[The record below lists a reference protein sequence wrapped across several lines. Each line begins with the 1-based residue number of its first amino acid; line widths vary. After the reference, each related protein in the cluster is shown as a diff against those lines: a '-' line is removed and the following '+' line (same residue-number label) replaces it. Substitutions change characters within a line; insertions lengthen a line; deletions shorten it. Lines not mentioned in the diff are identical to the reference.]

1 MEEQKVT
8 YQTVG
13 SKYRVVYEQ
22 AASTK
27 GVIGF
32 KVEANG
38 DDLNATI
45 LDADELLRKAK
56 AQSDIFTPKVEVK

>member
-1 MEEQKVT
+1 MEESKVIHET
-8 YQTVG
+8 IG
-13 SKYRVVYEQ
+13 AKYRIVYEQ

-38 DDLNATI
+38 DDLASTYLNAN
-45 LDADELLRKAK
+45 ELLRKAK
-56 AQSDIFTPKVEVK
+56 EQADIFTPKVEIK

>member
-1 MEEQKVT
+1 MEEQKII
-8 YQTVG
+8 YQTIG

-22 AASTK
+22 SASTK

-38 DDLNATI
+38 DDLNSVVI
-45 LDADELLRKAK
+45 DSDELLRKAK
-56 AQSDIFTPKVEVK
+56 TQSDIFTPKIEIK